1 MKQDKFNENIQEL
14 YTENCNSLLRKIKDL
29 YKWKDIFCPWIGN
42 LNIVKMSI
50 LLEVSMDSR

>member
-29 YKWKDIFCPWIGN
+29 YK
-42 LNIVKMSI
+42 
-50 LLEVSMDSR
+50 